1 MEVEQLAKANKL
13 HKEIKELNS
22 FINTASKVWTGKLE
36 SKGSIFKF
44 ISNSYGAIAS
54 EEFEMNTEIKN
65 RVLDVLR
72 EYKAELEEEFKNIK

>member
-1 MEVEQLAKANKL
+1 MDVKQLAKANEL
-13 HKEIKELNS
+13 HKEIKELDS
-22 FINTASKVWTGKLE
+22 FINTASKVWTGKLKR
-36 SKGSIFKF
+36 KGSIFKF
-44 ISNSYGAIAS
+44 ISNSYGVIAS